1 MAANNSE
8 SAAGAVKSSGKR
20 RNQSSRPRGGPAKD
34 GVRYFIGKS
43 GDPKPLLELEVA
55 SEPEGLVIAFKT
67 DARLFVVHEFT
78 VEQKIERGKVSLEKA
93 PAAQQNRV
101 SPNSQ
106 RVSTTN
112 ARDGVSWD
120 GRSGHKRE
128 ISFDPLLWPAPSR

>member
-1 MAANNSE
+1 MAAS
-8 SAAGAVKSSGKR
+8 SDAPGTGAVKSSGKR

-43 GDPKPLLELEVA
+43 GDPKPLLEQEVA

-78 VEQKIERGKVSLEKA
+78 VEQKIERGRVSLEKA
-93 PAAQQNRV
+93 PAPGQSRA
-101 SPNSQ
+101 SPSSQ

-112 ARDGVSWD
+112 AS
-120 GRSGHKRE
+120 
-128 ISFDPLLWPAPSR
+128 

>member
-1 MAANNSE
+1 MAGSSDAPGTGS
-8 SAAGAVKSSGKR
+8 VKSSGKR

-43 GDPKPLLELEVA
+43 GDPKPLLEQEVA

-78 VEQKIERGKVSLEKA
+78 VEQKIERGRVSLEKA
-93 PAAQQNRV
+93 PAA
-101 SPNSQ
+101 SSQ

-112 ARDGVSWD
+112 AS
-120 GRSGHKRE
+120 
-128 ISFDPLLWPAPSR
+128 

>member
-1 MAANNSE
+1 MAAS
-8 SAAGAVKSSGKR
+8 SDAPGTGSVKSNGKR

-43 GDPKPLLELEVA
+43 GDPKPLLEQEVA

-78 VEQKIERGKVSLEKA
+78 VEQKIERGRVSLEKA
-93 PAAQQNRV
+93 PAA
-101 SPNSQ
+101 SSQ

-112 ARDGVSWD
+112 AS
-120 GRSGHKRE
+120 
-128 ISFDPLLWPAPSR
+128 

>member
-1 MAANNSE
+1 MAAS
-8 SAAGAVKSSGKR
+8 SDAPGTGSVKSSGKR

-43 GDPKPLLELEVA
+43 GDPKPLLEQEVA

-78 VEQKIERGKVSLEKA
+78 VEQKIERGRVSLEKA
-93 PAAQQNRV
+93 PAA
-101 SPNSQ
+101 SSQ

-112 ARDGVSWD
+112 AS
-120 GRSGHKRE
+120 
-128 ISFDPLLWPAPSR
+128 

>member
-1 MAANNSE
+1 MESRRQALNRNGGASAGAAEEEKTMAANNSE

-20 RNQSSRPRGGPAKD
+20 RAQSPRLLGGGPKD
-34 GVRYFIGKS
+34 GARYFIGKS

-78 VEQKIERGKVSLEKA
+78 VEQKIERGRVSLEKA
-93 PAAQQNRV
+93 PAPGHSRA
-101 SPNSQ
+101 SPIGQ

-112 ARDGVSWD
+112 AS
-120 GRSGHKRE
+120 
-128 ISFDPLLWPAPSR
+128 